1 MNHSDS
7 PTPKAGLRNS
17 APRIQATGKDNIRS
31 KVKNPVIK
39 TKAAHSWIFN
49 GIITLLLMALIGLQ
63 GVGLTWLSQ
72 ERAYNH
78 MMKSQVRRIQ
88 DEITNLRNQIDAN
101 ITEDRIALKIM
112 VLNSRVT
119 GETARQIA
127 SVIYKNAMRYNRD
140 PDLIL
145 SIMSVESGFDP
156 TIISSM
162 GAIGLMQV
170 MPQWIDVLDIR
181 CDLKDPNCNT
191 RYGLQILGAY
201 EQLYGGLDL
210 ALTAY
215 NRGPGPVDYA
225 LMKGKNPNNGYAEK
239 IRAVYNRLRALG
251 KRNQTLK
258 MASSDP

>member
-7 PTPKAGLRNS
+7 PTPKNCLRNS
-17 APRIQATGKDNIRS
+17 TPHIQATS
-31 KVKNPVIK
+31 KNNVHAKEKKPIKK
-39 TKAAHSWIFN
+39 TKVAHSWIFN
-49 GIITLLLMALIGLQ
+49 GIITLLLIALIGLQ

-72 ERAYNH
+72 ERDYNH

-88 DEITNLRNQIDAN
+88 DEITNLRNQIDTN

-112 VLNSRVT
+112 VLNSRVPSQ
-119 GETARQIA
+119 TARQIA

-225 LMKGKNPNNGYAEK
+225 LMKGKNPNNGYTAK
-239 IRAVYNRLRALG
+239 IQAVYNRLRALS

-258 MASSDP
+258 MASSNP